1 MGITLLL
8 VDSHKIMRDGLR
20 SLIETRSDMNIVGEA
35 NNGIRAVELARE
47 LHPDVVIM
55 DIGMPEMDG
64 IEATRIITD
73 ENPKIKVVA
82 LSLYSNKQ
90 YVVGMLR
97 AGASGYVLKD
107 NAFRDL
113 NAAVR
118 SVLRNKLYLSDKI
131 SHIDITEYQNNLL
144 SEEQEDQ
151 LLTARENEV
160 LRLLATGYTI
170 KEIALRLRKSP
181 KTIDACRQQIMT
193 KMNFD
198 NLAELVKYAIREGLT
213 SLDD

>member
-170 KEIALRLRKSP
+170 KEIALRLHKSP
-181 KTIDACRQQIMT
+181 KTIDACRHQIMT
-193 KMNFD
+193 KMNFG

>member
-20 SLIETRSDMNIVGEA
+20 SLIETRSDMEVVGEA
-35 NNGIRAVELARE
+35 DNGIRAVELARE
-47 LHPDVVIM
+47 LLPDVVIM
-55 DIGMPEMDG
+55 DISMPEMDG
-64 IEATRIITD
+64 IEATKIITD

-90 YVVGMLR
+90 YVIGMLR

-107 NAFRDL
+107 NAFHDL
-113 NAAVR
+113 NAAIR
-118 SVLRNKLYLSDKI
+118 SVLQNKLYLSDKI
-131 SHIDITEYQNNLL
+131 SHIDITEYQNSLPA
-144 SEEQEDQ
+144 EGQEHQ
-151 LLTARENEV
+151 LLTDRENKV
-160 LRLLATGYTI
+160 LQLLAAGSTI
-170 KEIALRLRKSP
+170 KEIALKMHKSP

-193 KMNFD
+193 KMNFG
-198 NLAELVKYAIREGLT
+198 NLAELVRYAIREGLT

>member
-20 SLIETRSDMNIVGEA
+20 SLIETRSDMEVVGEA
-35 NNGIRAVELARE
+35 DNGIRAIELARK
-47 LHPDVVIM
+47 LQPDVVIM

-64 IEATRIITD
+64 IEATKIITD

-113 NAAVR
+113 
-118 SVLRNKLYLSDKI
+118 
-131 SHIDITEYQNNLL
+131 
-144 SEEQEDQ
+144 
-151 LLTARENEV
+151 
-160 LRLLATGYTI
+160 
-170 KEIALRLRKSP
+170 SP
-181 KTIDACRQQIMT
+181 YR
-193 KMNFD
+193 
-198 NLAELVKYAIREGLT
+198 
-213 SLDD
+213 

>member
-1 MGITLLL
+1 MSIRLLL

-20 SLIETRSDMNIVGEA
+20 SLIETRSDMEVVGEA
-35 NNGIRAVELARE
+35 DNGIRAVELARE
-47 LHPDVVIM
+47 LLPDVVIM

-64 IEATRIITD
+64 IEATKIITD

-90 YVVGMLR
+90 YVIGMLR

-113 NAAVR
+113 NTAVE

-131 SHIDITEYQNNLL
+131 SHIDITEYQNNLS
-144 SEEQEDQ
+144 SEGQEDQ
-151 LLTARENEV
+151 LLTDRENKV
-160 LRLLATGYTI
+160 LRLLAAGHTI
-170 KEIALRLRKSP
+170 KEIALRLSKSP

-193 KMNFD
+193 KMNFG

-213 SLDD
+213 SLED

>member
-20 SLIETRSDMNIVGEA
+20 SLIETRSDMEVVGEA
-35 NNGIRAVELARE
+35 DNGIRAIELARK
-47 LHPDVVIM
+47 LQPDVVIM

-64 IEATRIITD
+64 IEATKIITD

-113 NAAVR
+113 SAAVE

-131 SHIDITEYQNNLL
+131 SHIDITEYQNNH
-144 SEEQEDQ
+144 SFEGQEHR
-151 LLTARENEV
+151 LLTDRENKV
-160 LRLLATGYTI
+160 LRLLAAGYTI
-170 KEIALRLRKSP
+170 KEIALKLHKSP
-181 KTIDACRQQIMT
+181 KTIDACRHQIMT
-193 KMNFD
+193 KMNFG
-198 NLAELVKYAIREGLT
+198 NLAELVKYAIREGLA

>member
-20 SLIETRSDMNIVGEA
+20 SLIETKSDMEVVGEA
-35 NNGIRAVELARE
+35 DNGIRAVELARE
-47 LHPDVVIM
+47 LQPDVVIM

-64 IEATRIITD
+64 IEATKIITD
-73 ENPKIKVVA
+73 ENPKIKIVA

-90 YVVGMLR
+90 YVIGMLR

-113 NAAVR
+113 SAAVE

-131 SHIDITEYQNNLL
+131 SHIDITEYQNNLS
-144 SEEQEDQ
+144 SEGQEDQ
-151 LLTARENEV
+151 LLTDRENKV
-160 LRLLATGYTI
+160 LRLLATGHTI
-170 KEIALRLRKSP
+170 KEIALTLGKSP

-193 KMNFD
+193 KMNFG

-213 SLDD
+213 SLED

>member
-1 MGITLLL
+1 MGIRLLL

-20 SLIETRSDMNIVGEA
+20 SLIETRSDMKVLGEA
-35 NNGIRAVELARE
+35 ENGIRAVELARE

-64 IEATRIITD
+64 IEATKIITN

-90 YVVGMLR
+90 YVIGMLR

-113 NAAVR
+113 DAAIR
-118 SVLRNKLYLSDKI
+118 SVLRNKLYLSGKI
-131 SHIDITEYQNNLL
+131 SHIDITEYQNNLS
-144 SEEQEDQ
+144 SEEQGRQ
-151 LLTARENEV
+151 LLTDRESKV
-160 LRLLATGYTI
+160 LRLLAAGHTI
-170 KEIALRLRKSP
+170 KEIALRLHKSP
-181 KTIDACRQQIMT
+181 KTIDACRHQIMT

-198 NLAELVKYAIREGLT
+198 NLAELVKYAIREGLI

>member
-1 MGITLLL
+1 
-8 VDSHKIMRDGLR
+8 MRDGLR
-20 SLIETRSDMNIVGEA
+20 SLIETRSDMEVVGEA
-35 NNGIRAVELARE
+35 DNGIRAVELARE
-47 LHPDVVIM
+47 LLPDVVIM

-64 IEATRIITD
+64 IEATKIITD

-90 YVVGMLR
+90 YVIGMLR

-113 NAAVR
+113 NTAVE

-131 SHIDITEYQNNLL
+131 SHIDITEYQNNLS
-144 SEEQEDQ
+144 SEGQEDQ
-151 LLTARENEV
+151 LLTDRENKV
-160 LRLLATGYTI
+160 LRLLAAGHTI
-170 KEIALRLRKSP
+170 KEIALRLSKSP

-193 KMNFD
+193 KMNFG

-213 SLDD
+213 SLED

>member
-1 MGITLLL
+1 
-8 VDSHKIMRDGLR
+8 MRDGLR

>member
-1 MGITLLL
+1 MSIRLLL

-20 SLIETRSDMNIVGEA
+20 SLIETRSDMEVVGEA
-35 NNGIRAVELARE
+35 DNGIRAVELARE
-47 LHPDVVIM
+47 LLPDVVIM

-64 IEATRIITD
+64 IEATKIITN

-82 LSLYSNKQ
+82 LSLYYNKQ
-90 YVVGMLR
+90 YVIGMLR

-113 NAAVR
+113 NAAVE

-131 SHIDITEYQNNLL
+131 SHIDITEYQNNLS
-144 SEEQEDQ
+144 SEGQEDR
-151 LLTARENEV
+151 LLTDRENKV
-160 LRLLATGYTI
+160 LRLLAAGHTI
-170 KEIALRLRKSP
+170 KEIALKLSKSP
-181 KTIDACRQQIMT
+181 KTIDACRHQIMT

-213 SLDD
+213 SLED

>member
-20 SLIETRSDMNIVGEA
+20 SLIETKSDMEVVGEA
-35 NNGIRAVELARE
+35 DNGIRAVELARK
-47 LHPDVVIM
+47 LRPDVVIM
-55 DIGMPEMDG
+55 DIGMPDLDG
-64 IEATRIITD
+64 IEATKIITD
-73 ENPKIKVVA
+73 ENPKIKIVA

-90 YVVGMLR
+90 YVIGMLR

-113 NAAVR
+113 NAAVE

-131 SHIDITEYQNNLL
+131 SHIDITEYQNNLS
-144 SEEQEDQ
+144 SEGQEDR
-151 LLTARENEV
+151 LLTDRENKV
-160 LRLLATGYTI
+160 LRLLAAGHTI
-170 KEIALRLRKSP
+170 KEIALKLSKSP

-193 KMNFD
+193 KMNFG

-213 SLDD
+213 SLED

>member
-1 MGITLLL
+1 MGIRLLL

-20 SLIETRSDMNIVGEA
+20 SLIETRSDMEVIGEA
-35 NNGIRAVELARE
+35 DNGIKAIDLARK
-47 LHPDVVIM
+47 LQPDVVIM

-64 IEATRIITD
+64 IEATKIITD

-90 YVVGMLR
+90 YVIGMLR

-113 NAAVR
+113 SAAVE

-131 SHIDITEYQNNLL
+131 SHIDITEYQNNHPF
-144 SEEQEDQ
+144 EGREHQ
-151 LLTARENEV
+151 LLTDRENKV

-170 KEIALRLRKSP
+170 KEIALKLGKSP

-193 KMNFD
+193 KMDFA

>member
-20 SLIETRSDMNIVGEA
+20 SLIETKSDMEVVGEA
-35 NNGIRAVELARE
+35 DNGIRAVELARE
-47 LHPDVVIM
+47 LQPDVVIM

-64 IEATRIITD
+64 IEATKIITD
-73 ENPKIKVVA
+73 ENPKIKIVA

-90 YVVGMLR
+90 YVIGMLR

-113 NAAVR
+113 NAAVE

-131 SHIDITEYQNNLL
+131 SHIDITEYQNNLS
-144 SEEQEDQ
+144 SEGQEDQ
-151 LLTARENEV
+151 LLTDRENKV
-160 LRLLATGYTI
+160 LRLLATGHTI
-170 KEIALRLRKSP
+170 KEIALTLGKSP

-193 KMNFD
+193 KMNFG

-213 SLDD
+213 SLED